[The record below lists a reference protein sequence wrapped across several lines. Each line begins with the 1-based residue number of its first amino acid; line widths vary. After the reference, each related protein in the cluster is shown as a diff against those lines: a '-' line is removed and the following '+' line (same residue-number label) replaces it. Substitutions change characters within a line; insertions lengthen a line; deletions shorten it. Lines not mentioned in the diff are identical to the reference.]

1 MEISGGRA
9 NGERFALRSAPK
21 QLTIKERLLNTVV
34 ALFGPR
40 EHREFTSPTQTLCNP
55 TALNKLIFLN
65 AAIPLR
71 LLLQPLLLVLLLFF
85 LFLLLE
91 ALLGWPAPQIGRR
104 GALYTV

>member
-1 MEISGGRA
+1 MRSCVLLKYKSAHLPATAR
-9 NGERFALRSAPK
+9 RRPLR
-21 QLTIKERLLNTVV
+21 Q
-34 ALFGPR
+34 
-40 EHREFTSPTQTLCNP
+40 H
-55 TALNKLIFLN
+55 FLV
-65 AAIPLR
+65 PLR